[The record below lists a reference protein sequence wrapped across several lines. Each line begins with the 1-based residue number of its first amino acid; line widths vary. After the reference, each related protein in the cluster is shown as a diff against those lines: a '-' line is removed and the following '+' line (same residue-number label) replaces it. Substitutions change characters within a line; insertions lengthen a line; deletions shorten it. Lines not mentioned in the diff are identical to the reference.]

1 MRHVRAAVTAEPG
14 APFVLRDA
22 ELEDPRPR
30 EVLVRMTAA
39 GVCHT
44 DLGIQAGW
52 PRRLTPM
59 VFGHEGAGR
68 VEAVG
73 TEVSGV
79 EAGDPVCLTFA
90 SCGGC
95 PRCVAGDPAYCDSAR
110 ALNLSGGRGDGSS
123 ALRLDGAPLHG
134 GFFGQS
140 SFATY
145 AVVHERGV
153 VKVPAGLPAT
163 VAAPLG
169 CGAQTGA
176 GTVLN
181 RLRPEP
187 GTSLVVLG
195 AGGVGLSALMA
206 AVAVGC
212 DPVVAVDPVASRRSL
227 AVALGARAALAP
239 DGSPVPDDGPATDD
253 GAATDNGAAPGDGLV
268 AALRDL
274 TGGGAHHVVD
284 TTGRPEMLHRAVEAL
299 RPRGALAFV
308 GLGGE
313 MTFDMMRLMTK
324 GVRLHG
330 VMEGDSDPARFIPEL
345 VGLYRRGRF
354 PVDRLVTAFPFE
366 EIGAAVAAMR
376 DGSAVKPVLT
386 FT

>member
-1 MRHVRAAVTAEPG
+1 MRRVRAAVTQAPG
-14 APFVLRDA
+14 APFTVRDV

-30 EVLVRMTAA
+30 EVLVRMTAV

-44 DLGIQAGW
+44 DLGMQATW
-52 PRRLTPM
+52 PRQLTPM

-73 TEVSGV
+73 AEVTGV
-79 EAGDPVCLTFA
+79 APGDHVCLTFA
-90 SCGGC
+90 SCGAC
-95 PRCVAGDPAYCDSAR
+95 RQCAAGHPAYCRAAR
-110 ALNLSGGRGDGSS
+110 ALNFSGGRGDGTT
-123 ALRLDGAPLHG
+123 ALQIDGAPLHG

-153 VKVPAGLPAT
+153 VKVPSGLPAAVT
-163 VAAPLG
+163 APLG
-169 CGAQTGA
+169 CGGQTGA

-212 DPVVAVDPVASRRSL
+212 DPVVAVDPGASRRAL
-227 AVALGARAALAP
+227 AVELGAKAAL
-239 DGSPVPDDGPATDD
+239 
-253 GAATDNGAAPGDGLV
+253 APGDGLV

-274 TGGGAHHVVD
+274 TSGGAHQVVD
-284 TTGRPEMLHRAVEAL
+284 TTGRPEMLHHAVGAL
-299 RPRGALAFV
+299 RPRGELALLA
-308 GLGGE
+308 LGGE
-313 MTFDMMRLMTK
+313 VTFDVKSLIAK
-324 GVRLHG
+324 GVRVHG
-330 VMEGDSDPARFIPEL
+330 VIEGDSDPARFIPEL
-345 VGLYRRGRF
+345 VALHRRGLF
-354 PVDRLVTAFPFE
+354 PVDQLVTTFPFE
-366 EIGAAVAAMR
+366 DIDAAVTAMR